1 MAFQDVFIVSAVR
14 TPIGTLNGNLSP
26 LKGHDL
32 GAMVIRE
39 SLARA
44 VIEGSDVSEVI
55 MGQVLTASQG
65 QNPVRQASIAAGLPN
80 SIPAWGVNMLCGSGL
95 KAIALGAQAIQVGD
109 ANIIVAG
116 GQESMSQAP
125 HTLALR
131 TNESKFGNVPLVD
144 TLLQDG
150 LMDAFENCHMGI
162 TAENVAKDYSVSR
175 EEQDAF
181 SVKSQEKYASAKAAG
196 YFDKEITP
204 VMVKTKKETI
214 EVRDDE
220 HPRPNTSVDKL
231 AKLRSAFIP
240 NGTVTAGN
248 ASGINDGAA
257 AVVLLSKAEM
267 EKRNVHPIAKI
278 IAWAQTAIEPR
289 IMGMG
294 PVSAVKKA
302 LQKAGWSVQDIDL
315 FELNEAFAAQSVA
328 VSKELGISIDK
339 INVQG
344 GAIAL
349 GHPIGASGAR
359 ILVTL
364 LYALQRTKLK
374 KGVAALC
381 IGGGMGIAMCV
392 ELV

>member
-1 MAFQDVFIVSAVR
+1 MALQDVFIVSAAR
-14 TPIGTLNGNLSP
+14 TPIGTLNGCLSQ
-26 LKGHDL
+26 LKSHEL
-32 GAMVIRE
+32 GAVAIRE
-39 SLARA
+39 ALLRA
-44 VIEGSDVSEVI
+44 AIDGNDVTEVI
-55 MGQVLTASQG
+55 MGHVLTASNG
-65 QNPVRQASIAAGLPN
+65 QNPTRQASIAAGVPKFV
-80 SIPAWGVNMLCGSGL
+80 PAWGVNMLCGSGL
-95 KAIALGAQAIQVGD
+95 KAVALGAQAIQVGD
-109 ANIIVAG
+109 ANIVVAG

-131 TNESKFGNVPLVD
+131 INESKFGNVPLVD

-150 LMDAFENCHMGI
+150 LICALESCHMGI
-162 TAENVAKDYSVSR
+162 TAENVAKDYSISR
-175 EEQDAF
+175 EMQDEFAAR
-181 SVKSQEKYASAKAAG
+181 SQEKYALAKTAG
-196 YFDKEITP
+196 HFDKEIVP
-204 VMVKTKKETI
+204 VTVKTKKETCEI
-214 EVRDDE
+214 RDDE
-220 HPRPNTSVDKL
+220 HPRPNTAVDKL

-257 AVVLLSKAEM
+257 AIVLLSKTEVD
-267 EKRNVHPIAKI
+267 KRNIQPIAKI

-294 PVSAVKKA
+294 PVSAIKKV
-302 LQKAGWSVQDIDL
+302 LQKAGWSIQDVDL
-315 FELNEAFAAQSVA
+315 FEINEAFAAQSVA
-328 VSKELGISIDK
+328 VSKELGINIDK
-339 INVQG
+339 VNVQG

-364 LYALQRTKLK
+364 LHALQRTKSK